1 MNSSFANKKNYFLYY
16 YMFQIFLNLLKTVI
30 SELQNFYSIIIYFII
45 SIIRISIKRNE
56 NQIRNQL
63 INILL
68 IILH

>member
-45 SIIRISIKRNE
+45 RISIKRNE
-56 NQIRNQL
+56 KQIRNQL
-63 INILL
+63 IKILL

>member
-16 YMFQIFLNLLKTVI
+16 YTFQIFLNLLKTVI

-45 SIIRISIKRNE
+45 RISIKRNE
-56 NQIRNQL
+56 KQIRNQL
-63 INILL
+63 IKILL